1 MTILPPTH
9 IALTI
14 RHAQDKLPV
23 QEVRLDEEGG
33 TIGRAPANTIALTGD
48 ANVSLVHATLELI
61 GSRWVLK
68 DIGDLVPVMRNGR
81 PLGFGQRCD
90 IGDGD
95 EFSIASFDLRVSLD
109 PARFASIASYS
120 TPAPQAKA
128 VAELPA
134 SPSPMQPLVAQPPSA
149 SSVTP
154 VQPARPMPQNSTAF
168 SASELQRLH
177 QDPFAQSAQHNNA
190 RNFVG
195 SDEHL
200 LDGVLPEIQQSQAS
214 ALANPLHREANLDP
228 LRHRSES
235 IDTLFSLEAG
245 QGIDPLADVLGGTN
259 PAPFVATNSDEDPI
273 MAVLNQQ
280 LGGTPSQAGSERPGS
295 NDFGTS
301 INLPKTGQPGS

>member
-14 RHAQDKLPV
+14 RHTQDKLPV
-23 QEVRLDEEGG
+23 REVLLDEEGG
-33 TIGRAPANTIALTGD
+33 TLGRAPANTIALTGD

-109 PARFASIASYS
+109 PARIASIASYS
-120 TPAPQAKA
+120 TPAPQAAA

-134 SPSPMQPLVAQPPSA
+134 TQPPVVQLPNAASFTPAQP
-149 SSVTP
+149 V
-154 VQPARPMPQNSTAF
+154 RPMPQNSTAF

-235 IDTLFSLEAG
+235 IDALFSLEAG

-259 PAPFVATNSDEDPI
+259 PAPFVATNSNEDPI

-280 LGGTPSQAGSERPGS
+280 LGGTPNQAGSERPGS

-301 INLPKTGQPGS
+301 INLPKTGQPRS

>member
-14 RHAQDKLPV
+14 RHTQDKLPV
-23 QEVRLDEEGG
+23 REVLLDEEGG
-33 TIGRAPANTIALTGD
+33 TLGRAPANTIALTGD

-81 PLGFGQRCD
+81 PLGFGRRCD
-90 IGDGD
+90 IGEGD
-95 EFSIASFDLRVSLD
+95 EFSIASFNLRVSLD
-109 PARFASIASYS
+109 PARFASIASDS
-120 TPAPQAKA
+120 TSGPQATA
-128 VAELPA
+128 LAGLPA
-134 SPSPMQPLVAQPPSA
+134 SPPPTLPPVALPQSASSFTPVQTARPMQP
-149 SSVTP
+149 SSI
-154 VQPARPMPQNSTAF
+154 AI

-200 LDGVLPEIQQSQAS
+200 LDGVLPKIQQNHAS

-235 IDTLFSLEAG
+235 IDALFSLEAG
-245 QGIDPLADVLGGTN
+245 QGIDPLADVLGALTPRLFSDKQRRRPHHGGAK
-259 PAPFVATNSDEDPI
+259 PATRRRA
-273 MAVLNQQ
+273 NQV
-280 LGGTPSQAGSERPGS
+280 GSARPGS
-295 NDFGTS
+295 NDFETS
-301 INLPKTGQPGS
+301 IKLPNTGQ